1 MKHRN
6 TRYNCSRGAMAN
18 TRPCRGRNP
27 GSTPGAG
34 VEHKYTGYVTF
45 INRHNLGFLWLMRR

>member
-34 VEHKYTGYVTF
+34 VILKYQENKEIYEKTKNSN
-45 INRHNLGFLWLMRR
+45 IIH